1 MLSEKVE
8 QALNDQIKEEFDS
21 SQLYLAMASWAE
33 TKGLNGAAEFL
44 YAHSDEEREHGL
56 KLFHYVNDRGGHA
69 ITPELKKPDVDYSNL
84 HDIFKGIYKHETYIS
99 SKINDL
105 VGICLGENDF
115 TTQNFLQWFVQEQIE
130 EETLFGTLL
139 DKLEL
144 LGDHPGKMFM
154 FDNELSQAAK
164 AHVIE

>member
-8 QALNDQIKEEFDS
+8 KSLNEQIKEEFDS

-33 TKGLNGAAEFL
+33 VKGLNGAAKFL

-69 ITPELKKPDVDYSNL
+69 ITPELAMPDIKYDDL
-84 HDIFKGIYKHETYIS
+84 HTIFKAIYDHEKYIS
-99 SKINDL
+99 QKINNL
-105 VGICLGENDF
+105 VGICLKENDF
-115 TTQNFLQWFVQEQIE
+115 TTQNFLQWYVQEQIE
-130 EETLFGTLL
+130 EESLFGELL

-144 LGDHPGKMFM
+144 LGEHPGKMYM
-154 FDNELSQAAK
+154 FDNELDKAA
-164 AHVIE
+164 ANHGVE